1 MIATSYKI
9 ANLELGDHLLCFYE
23 SEEEH
28 RSLFMPFIRHG
39 INRHEKIIY
48 AYDNHT
54 PETIKGYMQDA
65 RIDIEPY
72 IASKQLIFIPAEEF
86 YLRNGMFSPDE
97 IISEFKST
105 TQQVLSDG
113 YSGLRVTGEATWVL
127 KVGLNLQRIIEY
139 EAQINDFFPGSKCIA
154 VCQYDKRRFDSRL
167 MLDLLRV
174 HPIAILT

>member
-1 MIATSYKI
+1 MIATSYKM

-28 RSLFMPFIRHG
+28 RSLFTPFIRHG
-39 INRHEKIIY
+39 INRNEKIIY
-48 AYDNHT
+48 AYDAHT

-65 RIDIEPY
+65 GIDIEPH
-72 IASKQLIFIPAEEF
+72 IASKQLIFIPAEQF
-86 YLRNGMFSPDE
+86 YLHNGMFLPDE
-97 IISEFKST
+97 IINECKHIAQQTLSE
-105 TQQVLSDG
+105 G
-113 YSGLRVTGEATWVL
+113 YTGLRVTGEATWAL
-127 KVGLNLQRIIEY
+127 KVGINLQRIIEY